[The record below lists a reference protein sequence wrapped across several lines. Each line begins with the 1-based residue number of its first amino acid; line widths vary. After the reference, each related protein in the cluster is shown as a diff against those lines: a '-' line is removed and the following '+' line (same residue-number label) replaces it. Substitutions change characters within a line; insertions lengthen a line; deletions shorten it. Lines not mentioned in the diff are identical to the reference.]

1 MIRVAVS
8 ILNHSSAQST
18 TACVQSLLGS
28 NPTKSLECQLQ
39 VFVADNASGE
49 DEQRQLQQSLE
60 GMPNVQLRCNS
71 ENMGFAAGHNRN
83 LEVILAGMSPPDYIW
98 LLNND
103 CLVDEDTLPSLI
115 NCAIQHPDVGIWG
128 ATLLEPDGQTI
139 QCTGGCFYNSW
150 ISSYR
155 EYGRGKSLA
164 QIDQIEP
171 VGFDYIAGASLFFPV
186 ATLQDGLHSVHLMRT
201 GESAVAPQWLNESF
215 FLYFEE
221 LDLAQ
226 RLKPGLRMAWCKAA
240 LIKHV
245 GGVSTGAHGKKRT
258 QLAEYHS
265 TLSALKFTR
274 LYYPRRLWFM
284 AIARYSSKGLLLL
297 VKMDFRLIGMMTKA
311 YWDFWRSA

>member
-8 ILNHSSAQST
+8 ILNHNSAEST
-18 TACVQSLLGS
+18 IACVQSLLRS
-28 NPTKSLECQLQ
+28 DHMESLGCHLEI
-39 VFVADNASGE
+39 VVADNDSGE
-49 DEQRQLQQSLE
+49 NERLQLQQSLAE
-60 GMPNVQLRCNS
+60 IPNVQLQMNPRNL
-71 ENMGFAAGHNRN
+71 GFAAGHNRN
-83 LEVILAGMSPPDYIW
+83 LKMIFAGTSPDYVW

-103 CLVDEDTLPSLI
+103 CLVDDSGLSSLI
-115 NCAIQHPDVGIWG
+115 ECATRHPDVGIWG
-128 ATLLEPDGQTI
+128 ATLLEPDGQAI
-139 QCTGGCFYNSW
+139 QCAGGCFYNSW

-186 ATLQDGLHSVHLMRT
+186 ATLQDGLHSVQLMRT

-245 GGVSTGAHGKKRT
+245 GGVSTGTHGKKRT

-274 LYYPRRLWFM
+274 LYYPHRLWFM
-284 AIARYSSKGLLLL
+284 AIARYSIKGLLLL
-297 VKMDFRLIGMMTKA
+297 VKMDFRQIGMMTKA
-311 YWDFWRSA
+311 HWHFWRSA